1 MKNKKKFLILLSKI
15 REKFDYLSHFNDE
28 LEFIYNGVCSIIGN
42 LNNQTVCN
50 EIISQ
55 EKYNKYIEQIES
67 IFNQYKEFSPPLQ
80 LSIFRKMSII
90 DLRFVIINMKDM
102 LYNLCEETGASCCND
117 VLSIILMNYYWE
129 NTITN
134 KKYIKLLK
142 FYNKFFIPISSKCIS
157 SRKNI
162 RELLS
167 ITKVENPE
175 LPFAKSIDAK
185 SKTLVEKVDGAS
197 IYFPFKNKIIQI
209 NGIFKKDPINITRH
223 GGTFGYKCMLLNN
236 DLSYINIPNDFKNKF
251 IEQLSLRD
259 FVVMNIREIIQLVKK
274 SHEELLKYKKKTLS
288 SLIKE
293 FVKST
298 PEKQLKIITLFLIS
312 DSEDQF
318 NAHIVFDLISNKSL
332 VFQSKPYAQQIFNSL
347 HWSIQKYFKVMLKN
361 LENKKRQLESL
372 TSDDI
377 PYETRIVSLKA
388 SDSIKT
394 KALTKLKEMSGTKEN
409 SNKARQYLDGLLR
422 IPFGIY
428 HEENVFRIHK
438 EFKNKLENFITI
450 IQCKIA
456 EFEENNIYFSD
467 DINDILKNVI
477 NYYHTHNE
485 SENKTNIYMNILEI
499 KIKQLLPY
507 ASVPEMDF
515 SNISDDI
522 LKKFSLSKENI
533 YELNSEDSNNKS
545 ENEELNKEDELIKN
559 IMKNNN
565 YKIEFFQECKKK
577 LEHYK
582 NIKDMLIKNNSL
594 TNNHI
599 KIIKDKLIEVENELG
614 INEYIDKNNRS
625 EPAPTI
631 NLNVIDFINYFIKE
645 SISLIQEW
653 LDSKKKKADYIGY
666 IEKTLNN
673 SVYSHDES
681 KNQIKRIIGQWMN
694 GQMKGQSFGLCG
706 PPGVGK
712 TSICKNGLA
721 KCLVDENGKTRPFAF
736 LGLGGASNGSVLE
749 GHSYTYLGST
759 WGKIVD
765 ILIETK
771 CMNPIIY
778 VDELDKV
785 SKTEHGKEIISILT
799 HLTDPVQNKDFQD
812 KYFTGIPIDLS
823 RVLFVF
829 SYNHA
834 DNIDRILRD
843 RIQEINVKS
852 LPKNDKIVIS
862 KKYVLPDILKTVG
875 FSKDE
880 IYISKAQIGNII
892 DDYTYES
899 GVRKLNEIL
908 FDIVRELNLKKI
920 MNEDIKFPM
929 TITNEFIKNIM
940 KNKPKVTFKKI
951 ANKPHIGIVN
961 GLYATNSGVGGITII
976 EVMLTPSDKKFSIE
990 KLTGLQGNVMKESM
1004 HCALTLAWNI
1014 LPRDVLEKLR
1024 GDGTGKHQGI
1034 GLHIHCP
1041 EAGTPKDGPSAGC
1054 AIVLGMISR
1063 LCNIPIRN
1071 NVAMTGEIS
1080 MSARC
1085 SQIGG
1090 LHAKLYG
1097 ALRAGV
1103 NKVLIPYENKD
1114 DYDMIIAKENDVDL
1128 FSSTE
1133 ISDNEDVSDPKYKE
1147 KIDVKKTIKDDLK
1160 VVFVKDVFE
1169 VLKHGLVKNNLKF
1182 NKIY

>member
-42 LNNQTVCN
+42 LNSQTLCN

-55 EKYNKYIEQIES
+55 DRYNEYIEKIEL
-67 IFNQYKEFSPPLQ
+67 IFDQYKDFNPPLS

-90 DLRFVIINMKDM
+90 NLRLSIISMKDI
-102 LYNLCEETGASCCND
+102 LYKLCEETGASCCND
-117 VLSIILMNYYWE
+117 VLSITLMNNYWE

-157 SRKNI
+157 SKKDI
-162 RELLS
+162 KELLS

-175 LPFAKSIDAK
+175 LPFPKKIETK

-209 NGIFKKDPINITRH
+209 NGIFKKDPINITRY

-236 DLSYINIPNDFKNKF
+236 DLSYINIPNEFKQKF

-259 FVVMNIREIIQLVKK
+259 FVVLNIREIIQLVKK
-274 SHEELLKYKKKTLS
+274 SYEELLKYKKKTLS

-293 FVKST
+293 FVKSI

-332 VFQSKPYAQQIFNSL
+332 LFQSKPYAQQIFNSL

-361 LENKKRQLESL
+361 VEDKKRQLESL
-372 TSDDI
+372 TSDDVS
-377 PYETRIVSLKA
+377 YETRIVSLKA
-388 SDSIKT
+388 SDLIKT

-428 HEENVFRIHK
+428 HEENIFRIHK
-438 EFKNKLENFITI
+438 EFSSKLENFISV
-450 IQCKIA
+450 IQCRIA
-456 EFEENNIYFSD
+456 EFEENNMCLSD
-467 DINDILKNVI
+467 DINNILKNVI
-477 NYYHTHNE
+477 NDYYIHDE
-485 SENKTNIYMNILEI
+485 SENKINIYMSIIEVN
-499 KIKQLLPY
+499 IKQLLPY

-515 SNISDDI
+515 SNIRDDI
-522 LKKFSLSKENI
+522 LKKFSLSKDNI
-533 YELNSEDSNNKS
+533 YEFKNEKT
-545 ENEELNKEDELIKN
+545 ENEIDKDEINNENEIIKN
-559 IMKNNN
+559 IIKNNN
-565 YKIEFFQECKKK
+565 YKMDFYEECKKK
-577 LEHYK
+577 LEYYK
-582 NIKDMLIKNNSL
+582 NVKDTLIKNNSL

-599 KIIKDKLIEVENELG
+599 KIIKNKLLEVENELG
-614 INEYIDKNNRS
+614 INQYANEKNES
-625 EPAPTI
+625 EPI
-631 NLNVIDFINYFIKE
+631 LDLNIIDFINYFIKE
-645 SISLIQEW
+645 SILLIQEW
-653 LDSKKKKADYIGY
+653 QDSKKKKTDYLNY

-673 SVYSHDES
+673 SVYGHDES

-778 VDELDKV
+778 IDELDKV

-799 HLTDPVQNKDFQD
+799 HLTDPVQNKEFQD

-843 RIQEINVKS
+843 RIQEIHVKG

-862 KKYVLPDILKTVG
+862 KKYVLPDIFKTVG

-880 IYISKAQIGNII
+880 IHISKTQIGNII

-920 MNEDIKFPM
+920 MNEDVKFPM
-929 TITNEFIKNIM
+929 TITNDFIKDIM

-976 EVMLTPSDKKFSIE
+976 EVMLTPSDKKLSIE

-1004 HCALTLAWNI
+1004 YCALTLAWNI
-1014 LPRDVLEKLR
+1014 LPHDILEKLN

-1071 NVAMTGEIS
+1071 DVAMTGEIS

-1090 LHAKLYG
+1090 LQAKLYG

-1103 NKVLIPYENKD
+1103 KKVLIPYENKD
-1114 DYDMIIAKENDVDL
+1114 DYDMIIAKENDIDL

-1133 ISDNEDVSDPKYKE
+1133 ISDNEDITDPKYNK
-1147 KIDVKKTIKDDLK
+1147 KKDVKKTIKDDLK
-1160 VVFVKDVFE
+1160 VILVKDIFE

>member
-28 LEFIYNGVCSIIGN
+28 LEFIYNSVCSIIGN
-42 LNNQTVCN
+42 LNSQTLCN

-55 EKYNKYIEQIES
+55 EKYNEYIEKIET
-67 IFNQYKEFSPPLQ
+67 IFNQYKDFNPPLQ

-90 DLRFVIINMKDM
+90 NLRLSIISMKDT
-102 LYNLCEETGASCCND
+102 LYKLCEETGASCCND
-117 VLSIILMNYYWE
+117 VLSITLNNYYWE
-129 NTITN
+129 NTIAN

-142 FYNKFFIPISSKCIS
+142 FYNKFFIPISSKCINS
-157 SRKNI
+157 KKEI

-167 ITKVENPE
+167 TTKVEDSD
-175 LPFAKSIDAK
+175 LPFAKSIETK
-185 SKTLVEKVDGAS
+185 SKTLIEKVDGAS
-197 IYFPFKNKIIQI
+197 IYFPFKSKIIKI
-209 NGIFKKDPINITRH
+209 NGLFKKDPINITRY

-236 DLSYINIPNDFKNKF
+236 DLSYINIPDDFKKKF
-251 IEQLSLRD
+251 IEQLSLRN

-274 SHEELLKYKKKTLS
+274 SYEELLKYKKKTLS

-293 FVKST
+293 FVKSI

-312 DSEDQF
+312 DNEDQF

-332 VFQSKPYAQQIFNSL
+332 HFQSKPYAQQIFNSL

-361 LENKKRQLESL
+361 VENKKRQLESL
-372 TSDDI
+372 TSDDVS
-377 PYETRIVSLKA
+377 YETRIVSLKA

-394 KALTKLKEMSGTKEN
+394 KALNKLKEISGTKEN

-428 HEENVFRIHK
+428 HEESVFRVHK
-438 EFKNKLENFITI
+438 EFSSKLENFISV

-456 EFEENNIYFSD
+456 EFEENNICLSD
-467 DINDILKNVI
+467 DINNILKNLI
-477 NYYHTHNE
+477 NDYYIHAE
-485 SENKTNIYMNILEI
+485 SENKINIYMNLIEV
-499 KIKQLLPY
+499 KIKQLLPH
-507 ASVPEMDF
+507 ASVSEIDF
-515 SNISDDI
+515 SNINDNI
-522 LKKFSLSKENI
+522 LKKFSLSKDNI
-533 YELNSEDSNNKS
+533 YELKGEEKSEDNKINQ
-545 ENEELNKEDELIKN
+545 ENELIKN
-559 IMKNNN
+559 LIKNNN
-565 YKIEFFQECKKK
+565 YKLDFYQECKKK

-582 NIKDMLIKNNSL
+582 SVKDILIKNNSL

-599 KIIKDKLIEVENELG
+599 KIIKEKLLEVENELG
-614 INEYIDKNNRS
+614 IKEYINKEDKS
-625 EPAPTI
+625 ESDL
-631 NLNVIDFINYFIKE
+631 NLNIIDFINYFIKE
-645 SISLIQEW
+645 SILLIQEW
-653 LDSKKKKADYIGY
+653 QDSKKKKTDYLNY

-673 SVYSHDES
+673 SVYGHNES

-778 VDELDKV
+778 IDELDKV

-799 HLTDPVQNKDFQD
+799 HLTDPVQNKEFND

-834 DNIDRILRD
+834 NNIDRILRD
-843 RIQEINVKS
+843 RIQEIHVKG
-852 LPKNDKIVIS
+852 LPKNDKIIIS
-862 KKYVLPDILKTVG
+862 KKYVLPDIFKTVG

-880 IYISKAQIGNII
+880 IHISKAQIGNII

-920 MNEDIKFPM
+920 MNEDVKFPM
-929 TITNEFIKNIM
+929 TITNDFIKDIM

-976 EVMLTPSDKKFSIE
+976 EVMLTPSDKKLSIE

-1014 LPRDVLEKLR
+1014 LPRDILEKLND
-1024 GDGTGKHQGI
+1024 DGTGKHQGI

-1071 NVAMTGEIS
+1071 DVAMTGEIS

-1085 SQIGG
+1085 TQIGG
-1090 LHAKLYG
+1090 LQAKLYG

-1103 NKVLIPYENKD
+1103 KKVLIPYENKD

-1133 ISDNEDVSDPKYKE
+1133 ISDNEDIKDSKYK
-1147 KIDVKKTIKDDLK
+1147 KKTDVKKTIKDDLK
-1160 VVFVKDVFE
+1160 VVLVKDIFD